1 MDDCYAPYYNAGYR
15 VYHVRGVY
23 YTNYHASDGEPA
35 LLGKEILAEIPK
47 DPAEYSDWKVVM
59 LAFYGNELRRIRRI
73 EQEREEMLREPVWG
87 RHYVSKPTRV
97 LIVSKPFTWAYIVD
111 IDTDRLIVIGCD
123 RSDGYFS
130 VSVFRLNKIPREL
143 FNHPNVFEGSG

>member
-1 MDDCYAPYYNAGYR
+1 
-15 VYHVRGVY
+15 
-23 YTNYHASDGEPA
+23 
-35 LLGKEILAEIPK
+35 
-47 DPAEYSDWKVVM
+47 M
-59 LAFYGNELRRIRRI
+59 LAFYGNEMRRIRRI
-73 EQEREEMLREPVWG
+73 EKEREEMLREPVWG

-123 RSDGYFS
+123 RSDDYFS

-143 FNHPNVFEGSG
+143 FNHPNVLEGSG